1 MVLAISAKFPEP
13 LIMNRAS
20 IRSILTSAALALA
33 VAGCGTA
40 NEDVDKLDGKLTGKG
55 DADPALTA
63 SLEDQIMV
71 DPSLS
76 GKANEDAIRPASEP
90 FQSPVPADQAV
101 KEVTGGAQTL
111 GELAS
116 QQAKIA
122 KDSFNGCGLN
132 VSYSAEY
139 AARLPA
145 DLPMPASAQVIEAAG
160 SDDNGC
166 RLRAVSHSIAQPIKD
181 VAAYYAQIATRA
193 GYRPV
198 SGLDGKAMMVSGKR
212 AADGGAFYV
221 ILTPVGAGTTADLV
235 VNNGR

>member
-1 MVLAISAKFPEP
+1 MKRTLF
-13 LIMNRAS
+13 AS
-20 IRSILTSAALALA
+20 IALSLALSA
-33 VAGCGTA
+33 CGGGA
-40 NEDVDKLDGKLTGKG
+40 AADMDAMDGKLTGKG
-55 DADPALTA
+55 EADPALTA
-63 SLEDQIMV
+63 SLEDQILV

-90 FQSPVPADQAV
+90 YQSPVPADQAV
-101 KEVTGGAQTL
+101 KEVAGASQTL

-116 QQAKIA
+116 HQSKASKE
-122 KDSFNGCGLN
+122 SFNGCGLN

-145 DLPMPASAQVIEAAG
+145 DLQLPKIAQVIEAAG

-166 RLRAVSHSIAQPIKD
+166 RLRAVSHSVSRPMND
-181 VAAYYAQIATRA
+181 VAAYYTQMASKA

-198 SGLDGKAMMVSGKR
+198 TAAEGNGVMVSGKR

-221 ILTPVGAGTTADLV
+221 ILSPVVGGTTADLV
-235 VNNGR
+235 VNNGV

>member
-1 MVLAISAKFPEP
+1 MKRTLF
-13 LIMNRAS
+13 AS
-20 IRSILTSAALALA
+20 IALSIALSA
-33 VAGCGTA
+33 CGGGA
-40 NEDVDKLDGKLTGKG
+40 NADMEDMDGKLTGKG

-63 SLEDQIMV
+63 SLEDQILV

-90 FQSPVPADQAV
+90 YQSPIPADQAV
-101 KEVTGGAQTL
+101 KEVAGTSQTL

-116 QQAKIA
+116 HQAKA
-122 KDSFNGCGLN
+122 SKESFNGCGLN

-139 AARLPA
+139 AARLPD
-145 DLPMPASAQVIEAAG
+145 DLPLPKIAQVIEAAG

-166 RLRAVSHSIAQPIKD
+166 RLRAVSHSVNRPMKD
-181 VAAYYAQIATRA
+181 VAAYYAQIASKA

-198 SGLDGKAMMVSGKR
+198 SALEGNGMMVSGKR

-221 ILTPVGAGTTADLV
+221 ILSPVAGGTTADLV
-235 VNNGR
+235 VNNGV